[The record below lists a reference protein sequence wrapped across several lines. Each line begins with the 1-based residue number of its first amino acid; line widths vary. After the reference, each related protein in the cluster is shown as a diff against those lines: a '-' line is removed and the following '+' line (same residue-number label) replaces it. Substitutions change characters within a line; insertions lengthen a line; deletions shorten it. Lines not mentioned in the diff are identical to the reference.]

1 MEGVKG
7 DFGSKKVLFI
17 RTHVVMLM
25 HISTGEEIKKK
36 HTMFLISLRL
46 LCNSETTSDFRI
58 LAG

>member
-36 HTMFLISLRL
+36 NIQCFSSH
-46 LCNSETTSDFRI
+46 
-58 LAG
+58 